1 MREADRRRSERVPLV
16 VDLFYRVER
25 PPEIKI
31 KFGDRVET
39 AYLVDISASGIGFNC
54 GTELPGNSELDITF
68 NLSAPSG
75 DVAKIRAVG
84 VVRYCSFQDDKQ
96 IYRIGLVF
104 TLIDEREEKLIDT
117 FVKNLQKGGA

>member
-1 MREADRRRSERVPLV
+1 MMQADRRRSERVPLV

-25 PPEIKI
+25 PPELKI

-39 AYLVDISASGIGFNC
+39 AYLIDISASGIGFVC

-75 DVAKIRAVG
+75 EVVKIVAVG
-84 VVRYCSFQDDKQ
+84 VVRYCSFQNDRQ
-96 IYRIGLVF
+96 VFRIGLVF
-104 TLIDEREEKLIDT
+104 TIIDEREEELIAE
-117 FVKNLQKGGA
+117 FVKNLQKDGA